1 MMQKVKAL
9 SAEGRMSAY
18 VLTVLPI
25 LTLLGLSVT
34 APSYYGDVME
44 DPMFWPV
51 MGTGLGLLLLGI
63 FIMWRMV
70 NFRV

>member
-1 MMQKVKAL
+1 
-9 SAEGRMSAY
+9 
-18 VLTVLPI
+18 VLTALPI

-34 APSYYGDVME
+34 APDYYGAVMD
-44 DPMFWPV
+44 DPIFWPV
-51 MGTGLGLLLLGI
+51 MGVATGLLLLGI

>member
-1 MMQKVKAL
+1 
-9 SAEGRMSAY
+9 MSAY
-18 VLTVLPI
+18 VLTALPV

-34 APSYYGDVME
+34 APTYYGAVMD
-44 DPMFWPV
+44 DPIFWPV
-51 MGTGLGLLLLGI
+51 MGIASGLLLLGI